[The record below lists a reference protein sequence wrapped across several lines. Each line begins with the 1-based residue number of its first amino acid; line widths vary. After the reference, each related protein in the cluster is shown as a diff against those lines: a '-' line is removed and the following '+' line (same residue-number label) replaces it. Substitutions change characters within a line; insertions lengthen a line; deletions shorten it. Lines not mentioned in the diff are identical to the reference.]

1 VGEYSTRC
9 RALSW
14 PKSSGQHCCLAVA
27 LGDVFVLSFSAL
39 NAIWSFAEPQSTP
52 ELTLDFLRACSWK
65 LIGSQ
70 TDVSQSLAL
79 PDRFLAPV
87 LLVHRALRCSH
98 YVGSETLVSLDSAR
112 SRRARVRKSS
122 IVEHEAAVP
131 FHAVKHIGMPS
142 HAFQPGAESFSR
154 LLLGGISSKY
164 FSIASHMLQILIESL
179 FALLLLLSH

>member
-1 VGEYSTRC
+1 MSVNLLLY
-9 RALSW
+9 
-14 PKSSGQHCCLAVA
+14 
-27 LGDVFVLSFSAL
+27 
-39 NAIWSFAEPQSTP
+39 
-52 ELTLDFLRACSWK
+52 
-65 LIGSQ
+65 
-70 TDVSQSLAL
+70 
-79 PDRFLAPV
+79 PDHFLAPV

-98 YVGSETLVSLDSAR
+98 YVGSETLVSLDSVR

-122 IVEHEAAVP
+122 IIEHEAVVS

-164 FSIASHMLQILIESL
+164 FSTASHMLQILIESL